1 MQRGS
6 PLTLECSAG
15 STTCRMLIR
24 GT

>member
-1 MQRGS
+1 MQGGS

-15 STTCRMLIR
+15 STTCRMLIW

>member
-1 MQRGS
+1 MQGGS

-15 STTCRMLIR
+15 STTCRMLIQ

>member
-1 MQRGS
+1 MQGGS

>member
-1 MQRGS
+1 MQGGS
-6 PLTLECSAG
+6 PLTLECSTG